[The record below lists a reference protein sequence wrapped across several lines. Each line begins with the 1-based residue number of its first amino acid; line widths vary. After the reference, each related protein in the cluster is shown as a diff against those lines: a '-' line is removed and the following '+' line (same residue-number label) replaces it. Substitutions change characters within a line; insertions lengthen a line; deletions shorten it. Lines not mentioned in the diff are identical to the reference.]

1 MPFLLPD
8 DELPQATAPWIASA
22 RWFGGKALSDVRF
35 RVHDLAPAAADDG
48 PVALAVIDVQA
59 AAPGDEP
66 LRYAVPLEAVAA
78 ATPVLRDAAGSP
90 AFADWLVRTVLD
102 GGTVR
107 GRRGEFRG
115 HAIGPAIPLPAGAL
129 PAVTPIGGDA
139 SNTSLVVRWGDRSVI
154 VKLLRRCREGVQ
166 PEVEIG
172 SFLAGQAGWR
182 ESPRLLGWLEYV
194 ETPPDDA
201 PAGVPASTAI
211 ATVHACVPGGESAWD
226 RLVSLLTA
234 ADPHGREGRGP
245 GAEALRLAAALGHST
260 ARMHR
265 ALGGRDDVPAFAPRP
280 MTPAMRCE
288 AAARMADHARE
299 VFSLAAARLPHLPA
313 ATADRLRKLLPARD
327 RLIARLRELAD
338 IETTAAVIR
347 VHGDYHL
354 GQVLVGGATP
364 SDQADD
370 RLFIIDFEGEPGRPL
385 AERRAATSVFK
396 DVAGMCR
403 SFDYLLRHVTAGTG
417 TASRPADLRRLE
429 ETFLEA
435 YAAAASGQPWWPAD
449 PREAERLLGVYK
461 LDKAVYE
468 LAYEIQ
474 NRPDWIAV
482 PLGAL
487 EEMAT

>member
-1 MPFLLPD
+1 
-8 DELPQATAPWIASA
+8 
-22 RWFGGKALSDVRF
+22 
-35 RVHDLAPAAADDG
+35 
-48 PVALAVIDVQA
+48 
-59 AAPGDEP
+59 
-66 LRYAVPLEAVAA
+66 
-78 ATPVLRDAAGSP
+78 
-90 AFADWLVRTVLD
+90 
-102 GGTVR
+102 
-107 GRRGEFRG
+107 
-115 HAIGPAIPLPAGAL
+115 
-129 PAVTPIGGDA
+129 
-139 SNTSLVVRWGDRSVI
+139 
-154 VKLLRRCREGVQ
+154 
-166 PEVEIG
+166 
-172 SFLAGQAGWR
+172 
-182 ESPRLLGWLEYV
+182 
-194 ETPPDDA
+194 
-201 PAGVPASTAI
+201 
-211 ATVHACVPGGESAWD
+211 
-226 RLVSLLTA
+226 
-234 ADPHGREGRGP
+234 
-245 GAEALRLAAALGHST
+245 
-260 ARMHR
+260 MHR

-288 AAARMADHARE
+288 AATRMADHARE
-299 VFSLAAARLPHLPA
+299 VFSLAAARLPYLPA

-396 DVAGMCR
+396 
-403 SFDYLLRHVTAGTG
+403 HVTAGTG

-482 PLGAL
+482 PMGAL